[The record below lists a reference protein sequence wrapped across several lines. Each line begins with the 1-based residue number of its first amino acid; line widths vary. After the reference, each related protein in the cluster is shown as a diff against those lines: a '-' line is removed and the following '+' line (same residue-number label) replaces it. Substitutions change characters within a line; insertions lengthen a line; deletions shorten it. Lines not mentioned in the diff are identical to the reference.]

1 MDVTEERGPVNRLV
15 SIADDY
21 KERLGVGEGINGI
34 AARTIEVAR
43 AAEAAELQRPEKSI
57 LIVDEKY
64 LTETL
69 RIIFQMAGYHVE
81 TASSGAQALKKVL
94 DNPYD
99 LVIMEENLPDSVGG
113 EMAQLIGS
121 MHKGTRVILMTGDEY
136 WEETMKAAPAEV
148 EDVLLKPFAPEELVS
163 ATRRI
168 LELKSEK
175 KGGPRFKLPLA

>member
-21 KERLGVGEGINGI
+21 KERLGVGEGIDGI
-34 AARTIEVAR
+34 AARTIEV
-43 AAEAAELQRPEKSI
+43 AEAAELQRPEKSI

-81 TASSGAQALKKVL
+81 TASSGVQALKKVL

-136 WEETMKAAPAEV
+136 WEETMQAAPAEV

-168 LELKSEK
+168 LETRTEK
-175 KGGPRFKLPLA
+175 NGTLRFKLPLA

>member
-1 MDVTEERGPVNRLV
+1 MDVTEERGPLNRLV

-21 KERLGVGEGINGI
+21 KERLGVGEGIDGI
-34 AARTIEVAR
+34 AARTIEVAG

-81 TASSGAQALKKVL
+81 TASSGAQALKKAL
-94 DNPYD
+94 DKPYD
-99 LVIMEENLPDSVGG
+99 LVIMEANLPDSMGG
-113 EMAQLIGS
+113 DMAQVIRN
-121 MHKGTRVILMTGDEY
+121 MHTGTKVILMTGDEY

-148 EDVLLKPFAPEELVS
+148 DDVLLKPFAPEELVS

-168 LELKSEK
+168 LEPKTER
-175 KGGPRFKLPLA
+175 KGTLRFKLPLA

>member
-21 KERLGVGEGINGI
+21 KERLGVGEGIDGI
-34 AARTIEVAR
+34 AARAIEVAR
-43 AAEAAELQRPEKSI
+43 VAEAAELQRPGKSI

-81 TASSGAQALKKVL
+81 TASSGVQALKKVL

>member
-21 KERLGVGEGINGI
+21 KESLGVGEGVDGI
-34 AARTIEVAR
+34 AARTIEVA
-43 AAEAAELQRPEKSI
+43 EAAERPQGPGKSI

-81 TASSGAQALKKVL
+81 TASSGVQALKKVL

-113 EMAQLIGS
+113 EMAQLIGN

-168 LELKSEK
+168 LETRTEK
-175 KGGPRFKLPLA
+175 NGTLRFKLPLA